1 MKELGKMV
9 YTKKYIEF
17 KSLYNPDAGNTDI
30 EGTGISI
37 KNSCFTS
44 EISREGFF
52 NRSDVSITENI
63 TFSYPVFV
71 PSDNKSGKVII
82 LLHGL
87 NERSWIKYLTWA
99 YYMSEQTNSY
109 VILFPI
115 SFHINRSPASWHDPR
130 ALYQTMNERKSSQAG
145 ISMLSFANIALS
157 NRLTDDPR
165 RFFNSGYQTVNDIV
179 KLMKQIKEG
188 EHEIIPA
195 GSRVNIFAYSIG
207 AFLAQIIMMGNP
219 GSFFTESKLFIFCGG
234 SVFSNMHGTSRLIMD
249 SLAYSKVYSY
259 YLDEFENR
267 IKGKSELTDF
277 LQTDTTGMAFRSM
290 IDLGRH
296 REYREKAIKRIYD
309 QTRLVALA
317 GDSVIP
323 AAGIVDTLDFRRG
336 NSDHPVEV
344 WDFKY
349 PCSHENPFPL
359 LEGDNSK
366 KVDCSFEKLFAKA
379 CSFLD

>member
-9 YTKKYIEF
+9 YTKKYSEF

-99 YYMSEQTNSY
+99 YYLSEQTNSY

-195 GSRVNIFAYSIG
+195 GSRREHFC
-207 AFLAQIIMMGNP
+207 
-219 GSFFTESKLFIFCGG
+219 LFDRGIPCTD
-234 SVFSNMHGTSRLIMD
+234 HYD
-249 SLAYSKVYSY
+249 
-259 YLDEFENR
+259 
-267 IKGKSELTDF
+267 GKS
-277 LQTDTTGMAFRSM
+277 GIAF
-290 IDLGRH
+290 
-296 REYREKAIKRIYD
+296 Y
-309 QTRLVALA
+309 
-317 GDSVIP
+317 
-323 AAGIVDTLDFRRG
+323 
-336 NSDHPVEV
+336 
-344 WDFKY
+344 
-349 PCSHENPFPL
+349 
-359 LEGDNSK
+359 
-366 KVDCSFEKLFAKA
+366 
-379 CSFLD
+379 